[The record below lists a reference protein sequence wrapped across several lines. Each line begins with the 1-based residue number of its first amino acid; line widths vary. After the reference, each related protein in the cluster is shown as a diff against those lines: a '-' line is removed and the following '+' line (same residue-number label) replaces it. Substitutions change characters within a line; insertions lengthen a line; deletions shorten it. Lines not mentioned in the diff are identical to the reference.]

1 MAVGRHLLR
10 RRIRGVLETAKVTR
24 AMEMVANARMR
35 RVQQRALDARPYAMR
50 LSELM
55 NMVVGDARTRDSHP
69 WLHRQEVGRVLVV
82 HLTTDKGLCGGLNSR
97 LNHALGQ
104 FVLKQPVHAGV
115 VTVGRKGRE
124 FAVRTGLDLVAEFS
138 GLGDSPGVADI
149 RPLCRL
155 VTDMFSSGES
165 DQVYLCYPR
174 FVSVTVQ
181 RPTVERLL
189 PVEAVVSEPS
199 ARHDFLYEPD
209 ADRVLDALLVR
220 YVEASM
226 YHAYLELVASEYSA
240 RMVAMH
246 DATNSAREMAEDMT
260 TEMNKLRQAAITE
273 EVCEV
278 SSGAEALTRGGVHG

>member
-1 MAVGRHLLR
+1 MAGNRHHFR
-10 RRIRGVLETAKVTR
+10 RRIRSVTETAKVTR
-24 AMEMVANARMR
+24 AMEMIASARMR
-35 RVQQRALDARPYAMR
+35 RAEQRALDARPYAMR

-55 NMVVGDARTRDSHP
+55 GLVIGETRVRGGAP
-69 WLHRQEVGRVLVV
+69 WLTRQEVGRVLVV
-82 HLTTDKGLCGGLNSR
+82 HLTTDKGLCGGLNTR

-104 FVLKQPVHAGV
+104 FILDQPVPAGV
-115 VTVGRKGRE
+115 VTVGRKGRD
-124 FAVRTGLDLVAEFS
+124 FVVRNRLDLVAEFS
-138 GLGDSPGVADI
+138 GLGDSPGIADI

-155 VTDMFSSGES
+155 VADMFSRGET
-165 DQVYLCYPR
+165 DLVYLCYPR
-174 FVSVTVQ
+174 FVSVTTQ

-189 PVEAVVSEPS
+189 PVETVVSES
-199 ARHDFLYEPD
+199 SVHRDFVYEPD
-209 ADRVLDALLVR
+209 ADRVLDALLAR

-226 YHAYLELVASEYSA
+226 YHAYIELVASEYSA

-260 TEMNKLRQAAITE
+260 IEMNKLRQAAVTE

>member
-1 MAVGRHLLR
+1 MAGNRHRFR
-10 RRIRGVLETAKVTR
+10 RRIRSVTETAKVTR
-24 AMEMVANARMR
+24 AMEMIASARMR
-35 RVQQRALDARPYAMR
+35 RAEQRALDARPYAMR

-55 NMVVGDARTRDSHP
+55 GLVMGETRVRGGDP
-69 WLHRQEVGRVLVV
+69 WLSRQEVGRVLVV
-82 HLTTDKGLCGGLNSR
+82 HLTTDRGLCGGLNTR

-104 FVLKQPVHAGV
+104 FILDQPVPVSV

-124 FAVRTGLDLVAEFS
+124 FVVRNRLDLVAEFS
-138 GLGDSPGVADI
+138 GLGDSPGIADI

-155 VTDMFSSGES
+155 VTDMFSRGET
-165 DQVYLCYPR
+165 DLVYLCYPR

-181 RPTVERLL
+181 RPMVERLL
-189 PVEAVVSEPS
+189 PVETGVSES
-199 ARHDFLYEPD
+199 TVHRDFVYEPD
-209 ADRVLDALLVR
+209 ADRVLDALLAR

-260 TEMNKLRQAAITE
+260 IEMNKLRQAAVTE

-278 SSGAEALTRGGVHG
+278 SSGAEALMRGGMHG

>member
-1 MAVGRHLLR
+1 MAGNRHHFR
-10 RRIRGVLETAKVTR
+10 RRIRSITETAKVTR
-24 AMEMVANARMR
+24 AMEMIASARMR
-35 RVQQRALDARPYAMR
+35 RAEQRALDARPYAVR

-55 NMVVGDARTRDSHP
+55 GLVIGETRVRGGAP
-69 WLHRQEVGRVLVV
+69 WLTRQEVGRVLVV
-82 HLTTDKGLCGGLNSR
+82 HLTTDKGLCGGLNTR

-104 FVLKQPVHAGV
+104 FILDQPVPAGV
-115 VTVGRKGRE
+115 VTVGRKGRD
-124 FAVRTGLDLVAEFS
+124 FVVRNRLDLVAEFS
-138 GLGDSPGVADI
+138 GLGDSPGIADI

-155 VTDMFSSGES
+155 VADMFSHGET
-165 DQVYLCYPR
+165 DLVYLCYPL

-189 PVEAVVSEPS
+189 PVETVVSES
-199 ARHDFLYEPD
+199 SVHRDFVYEPD
-209 ADRVLDALLVR
+209 ADRVLDALLAR

-226 YHAYLELVASEYSA
+226 YHAYLELVASEHSA

-260 TEMNKLRQAAITE
+260 IEMNKLRQAAVTE

-278 SSGAEALTRGGVHG
+278 SSGAEALMRGGAHG

>member
-1 MAVGRHLLR
+1 MIAS
-10 RRIRGVLETAKVTR
+10 
-24 AMEMVANARMR
+24 ARMR
-35 RVQQRALDARPYAMR
+35 RAEQRALDARPYAMR

-55 NMVVGDARTRDSHP
+55 GLVIGETRRRGGDSWPR
-69 WLHRQEVGRVLVV
+69 RQEAGRVLIV
-82 HLTTDKGLCGGLNSR
+82 HLTADKGLCGGLNTR
-97 LNHALGQ
+97 LNHALGE
-104 FVLKQPVHAGV
+104 FILEQPMPVDV

-124 FAVRTGLDLVAEFS
+124 FVVRTRLNLVAQFS
-138 GLGDSPGVADI
+138 GLGDSPGIADI

-155 VTDMFSSGES
+155 VTDMFSHGET
-165 DQVYLCYPR
+165 DLVYLHYPR

-189 PVEAVVSEPS
+189 PVEMGVSEPTVH
-199 ARHDFLYEPD
+199 RDFVCEPEVN
-209 ADRVLDALLVR
+209 RVLDALLAR
-220 YVEASM
+220 YVEASI

-260 TEMNKLRQAAITE
+260 TEMNKLRQAAVTG

>member
-1 MAVGRHLLR
+1 
-10 RRIRGVLETAKVTR
+10 
-24 AMEMVANARMR
+24 MEMIASARMR
-35 RVQQRALDARPYAMR
+35 RAEQRALDARPYAMR

-55 NMVVGDARTRDSHP
+55 GLVIGETRVSGGAP
-69 WLHRQEVGRVLVV
+69 WLSRQEVGRVLVV
-82 HLTTDKGLCGGLNSR
+82 HLTTDRGLCGGLNTR

-104 FVLKQPVHAGV
+104 FILDQPVPVSV

-124 FAVRTGLDLVAEFS
+124 FVVRNRLDLVAEFS
-138 GLGDSPGVADI
+138 GLGDSPGIADI

-155 VTDMFSSGES
+155 VTDMFSRGET
-165 DQVYLCYPR
+165 DLVYLCYPR

-181 RPTVERLL
+181 RPMVERLL
-189 PVEAVVSEPS
+189 PVETAVSES
-199 ARHDFLYEPD
+199 TVHRDFVYEPD
-209 ADRVLDALLVR
+209 ADRVLDALLAR

-260 TEMNKLRQAAITE
+260 IEMNKLRQAAVTE

-278 SSGAEALTRGGVHG
+278 SSGAEALMRGGVHG

>member
-1 MAVGRHLLR
+1 MIAS
-10 RRIRGVLETAKVTR
+10 
-24 AMEMVANARMR
+24 ARMR
-35 RVQQRALDARPYAMR
+35 RAEQRALDSRPYAMR

-55 NMVVGDARTRDSHP
+55 GLVIGETRIRGGDP
-69 WLHRQEVGRVLVV
+69 WLRRQEVGRVLVV
-82 HLTTDKGLCGGLNSR
+82 HLTTDKGLCGGLNTR

-104 FVLKQPVHAGV
+104 FILDQPVPVGV

-124 FAVRTGLDLVAEFS
+124 FVVRTQLDLVAEFS
-138 GLGDSPGVADI
+138 GLGDSAGIADI

-155 VTDMFSSGES
+155 VMDMFSRGET
-165 DQVYLCYPR
+165 DLVYLCYPR

-181 RPTVERLL
+181 RPTVEMLL
-189 PVEAVVSEPS
+189 PVEAVVPESTVH
-199 ARHDFLYEPD
+199 RDFLYEPD
-209 ADRVLDALLVR
+209 VDRVLDALLAR

-260 TEMNKLRQAAITE
+260 IEMNKLRQAAVTE

-278 SSGAEALTRGGVHG
+278 SSGAEALTHGSAHG

>member
-1 MAVGRHLLR
+1 MAGNRHRFR
-10 RRIRGVLETAKVTR
+10 RRIRSVTETAKVTR
-24 AMEMVANARMR
+24 AMEMIASARMR
-35 RVQQRALDARPYAMR
+35 RAEQRALDARPYAMR

-55 NMVVGDARTRDSHP
+55 GLVIGETRVRGGDP
-69 WLHRQEVGRVLVV
+69 WLSRQEVGRVLVV
-82 HLTTDKGLCGGLNSR
+82 HLTTDRGLCGGLNTR

-104 FVLKQPVHAGV
+104 FILDQPVPVSV

-124 FAVRTGLDLVAEFS
+124 FVVRNRLDLVAEFS
-138 GLGDSPGVADI
+138 GLGDSPGIADI

-155 VTDMFSSGES
+155 VTDMFSRGET
-165 DQVYLCYPR
+165 DLVYLCYPR

-181 RPTVERLL
+181 RPMVERLL
-189 PVEAVVSEPS
+189 PVETGVSES
-199 ARHDFLYEPD
+199 TVHRDFVYEPD
-209 ADRVLDALLVR
+209 ADRVLDALLAR

-260 TEMNKLRQAAITE
+260 IEMNKLRQAAVTE

-278 SSGAEALTRGGVHG
+278 SSGAEALMRGGVHG

>member
-10 RRIRGVLETAKVTR
+10 RRIRGIRETAKVTR
-24 AMEMVANARMR
+24 AMEMIASARMR
-35 RVQQRALDARPYAMR
+35 RAEQRALDARPYAMR
-50 LSELM
+50 LNELM
-55 NMVVGDARTRDSHP
+55 GLVVGEARTRDSHP

-104 FVLKQPVHAGV
+104 FILEQSVPVGV

-124 FAVRTGLDLVAEFS
+124 FALRTRLDLVAEFS

-155 VTDMFSSGES
+155 VTDMFSAGES
-165 DQVYLCYPR
+165 DLVYLCYPR
-174 FVSVTVQ
+174 FVSVMVQ
-181 RPTVERLL
+181 RPMVERLL
-189 PVEAVVSEPS
+189 PVEAVVSESPMH
-199 ARHDFLYEPD
+199 RDFLYEPD

-226 YHAYLELVASEYSA
+226 YHACLELVASEYSA

-246 DATNSAREMAEDMT
+246 SATDSAREMADEMT
-260 TEMNKLRQAAITE
+260 IEMNKARQAAVTE
-273 EVCEV
+273 EICDVCA
-278 SSGAEALTRGGVHG
+278 GTEALLARGVHG

>member
-1 MAVGRHLLR
+1 MAGNRHHFR
-10 RRIRGVLETAKVTR
+10 RRIRSVTETAKVTR
-24 AMEMVANARMR
+24 AMEMIASARMR
-35 RVQQRALDARPYAMR
+35 RAEQRALDARPYAVR

-55 NMVVGDARTRDSHP
+55 GLVIGETRVRGGAP
-69 WLHRQEVGRVLVV
+69 WLTRQEVGRVLVV
-82 HLTTDKGLCGGLNSR
+82 HLTTDKGLCGGLNTR

-104 FVLKQPVHAGV
+104 FILDQPVPAGV
-115 VTVGRKGRE
+115 VTVGRKGRD
-124 FAVRTGLDLVAEFS
+124 FVVRNRLDLVAEFS
-138 GLGDSPGVADI
+138 GLGDSPGIADI

-155 VTDMFSSGES
+155 VADMFSGGET
-165 DQVYLCYPR
+165 DLVYLCYPR

-189 PVEAVVSEPS
+189 PVETVVSES
-199 ARHDFLYEPD
+199 SVHRDFVYEPD
-209 ADRVLDALLVR
+209 ADRVLDALLAR

-226 YHAYLELVASEYSA
+226 YHAYLELVASEHSA

-260 TEMNKLRQAAITE
+260 IEMNKLRQAAVTE

>member
-1 MAVGRHLLR
+1 
-10 RRIRGVLETAKVTR
+10 
-24 AMEMVANARMR
+24 MEMIASARMR
-35 RVQQRALDARPYAMR
+35 RAEQRALDARPYAMR
-50 LSELM
+50 LNELM
-55 NMVVGDARTRDSHP
+55 GLVVGEARTRDSHP

-104 FVLKQPVHAGV
+104 FILEQSVPVGV

-124 FAVRTGLDLVAEFS
+124 FALRTRLDLVAEFS

-155 VTDMFSSGES
+155 VTDMFSAGES
-165 DQVYLCYPR
+165 DLVYLCYPR
-174 FVSVTVQ
+174 FVSVMVQ
-181 RPTVERLL
+181 RPMVERLL
-189 PVEAVVSEPS
+189 PVEAVVSESPMH
-199 ARHDFLYEPD
+199 RDFLYEPD

-226 YHAYLELVASEYSA
+226 YHACLELVASEYSA

-246 DATNSAREMAEDMT
+246 SATDSAREMADEMT
-260 TEMNKLRQAAITE
+260 IEMNKARQAAVTE
-273 EVCEV
+273 EICDVCA
-278 SSGAEALTRGGVHG
+278 GTEALLARGVHG